1 MSRSVRAAFAA
12 AVIGALLSPLVAS
25 VAGATNTSTT
35 LPGPAPNQS
44 QIDAT
49 QSQVSQIESTLTQE
63 EQQTS
68 VLDDRY
74 NTAVQNL
81 QNAQSALQALA
92 ASLGQ
97 TRSAVSADKRLVA
110 TDAIAAYVY
119 GTPDTGL
126 ASYFSTSANLS
137 QARNQ
142 YTDQIVGNLTRDELA
157 LERSEARLQSEQAQ
171 QETVAAQAQA
181 EAAQAKSLAQ
191 QNEQEAA
198 ATKATLGQ
206 AQGQLAQ
213 EVAQAAIEEAQQEA
227 AAAAKAASQAQQKQ
241 AAQAAQ
247 ASAAAATVAGAVGG
261 PASGAAA
268 TVAANQASGNAAVG
282 GGSSGNAAAGG
293 GSSGNAAA
301 GGGSSGN
308 GPVAGSSSGSGSGAS
323 AVQAAVSQLGVPYV
337 FGGEQPGVGFDCS
350 GLVQWAWSQAGVSIP
365 RTTEVEWP
373 SLHHVPLNA
382 LEPGDLLFY
391 YNLDGDNQVDHVVMF
406 AGSGPYG
413 TDTVIQ
419 APFTGSSVSYSPIF
433 TTDLIGAARP

>member
-12 AVIGALLSPLVAS
+12 ATLGALLSPFAALP
-25 VAGATNTSTT
+25 AGAANTSTT

-391 YNLDGDNQVDHVVMF
+391 YNLDGDNQVDHVVMY

-433 TTDLIGAARP
+433 TADLIGAARP